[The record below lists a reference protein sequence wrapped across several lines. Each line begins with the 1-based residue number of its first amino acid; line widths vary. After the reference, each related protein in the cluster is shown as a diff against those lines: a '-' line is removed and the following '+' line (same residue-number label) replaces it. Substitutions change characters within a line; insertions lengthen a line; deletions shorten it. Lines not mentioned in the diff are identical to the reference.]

1 MSCVFP
7 TIVVV
12 GVCKADEWGNT
23 QARVGRL
30 KVDLDRSA
38 AVGEGGRALRVARCA
53 LLGVFPTVVVVCAR
67 DGGEWGN
74 TQRARAAR
82 CALLHE
88 LYLRA
93 RVAPRVSLHIL
104 VKGDFGRVGLV
115 GYVRTSKLSSTYACR
130 LPPPRGCNVE
140 RNSLGGLTFWPVL

>member
-38 AVGEGGRALRVARCA
+38 AVGEGGRALRVARCSVYFP
-53 LLGVFPTVVVVCAR
+53 LL
-67 DGGEWGN
+67 
-74 TQRARAAR
+74 
-82 CALLHE
+82 
-88 LYLRA
+88 
-93 RVAPRVSLHIL
+93 
-104 VKGDFGRVGLV
+104 
-115 GYVRTSKLSSTYACR
+115 
-130 LPPPRGCNVE
+130 
-140 RNSLGGLTFWPVL
+140 

>member
-1 MSCVFP
+1 MYCSKISFQNNMSCVFP

-53 LLGVFPTVVVVCAR
+53 LLGVFPTVVVVCV
-67 DGGEWGN
+67 
-74 TQRARAAR
+74 
-82 CALLHE
+82 C
-88 LYLRA
+88 
-93 RVAPRVSLHIL
+93 
-104 VKGDFGRVGLV
+104 
-115 GYVRTSKLSSTYACR
+115 VRWR
-130 LPPPRGCNVE
+130 
-140 RNSLGGLTFWPVL
+140 

>member
-1 MSCVFP
+1 MRA
-7 TIVVV
+7 
-12 GVCKADEWGNT
+12 G
-23 QARVGRL
+23 ARC
-30 KVDLDRSA
+30 
-38 AVGEGGRALRVARCA
+38 ALRVARCISHCCSS
-53 LLGVFPTVVVVCAR
+53 VCVC

-88 LYLRA
+88 LWVDLYLRA